1 MNAGTFQ
8 PLANGMDRLARW
20 SAIAIGFSIPI
31 SVALDNILLVLLI
44 LGWLAGGAYAAKRDA
59 VWNNGVV
66 LAALALF
73 AVLAAGTFYGARY
86 PGDASGYLVKYADL
100 LAIPVL
106 VFVFRNARH
115 REQALAAFAAG
126 LALILAISY
135 LVKLG
140 VLPQRRPI
148 VSDMI
153 HPLAFKYK
161 LTHNILMAF
170 AAFLYANLAARATAT
185 VWRWVWLSLS
195 LLAAANAM
203 FLVDGLTGLLMLGLF
218 ALYGGYLWK
227 GWRGLA
233 AALAAAVF
241 AVAVLST
248 ASAPFRSRLDKIL
261 PEYTEWQAGKV
272 RDDSS
277 VGVRLELYST
287 SLAIV
292 RDRPLLGAGTGGF
305 PMVYAER
312 TKDAQV
318 KIKTTRNPHNEY
330 LLIAV
335 QTGLAG
341 LAALLCLFFMQ
352 WRLAARLPAFESR
365 LARGL
370 VLAMIVGCLFNSM
383 LLDHTEGLLYA
394 WLTGVLYAGLGSG
407 SPGKH
412 ESGKT

>member
-1 MNAGTFQ
+1 MSAGTFQ

-31 SVALDNILLVLLI
+31 SVALDNILLVLLF

-59 VWNNGVV
+59 VWNNGVA

-73 AVLAAGTFYGARY
+73 AILAAGTLYGARY

-115 REQALAAFAAG
+115 REKALAAFAAG
-126 LALILAISY
+126 LALTLAISY

-140 VLPQRRPI
+140 MLPQRRPI

-153 HPLAFKYK
+153 HPLAFKFK

-170 AAFLYANLAARATAT
+170 ATFLYANLAARATAT
-185 VWRWVWLSLS
+185 VWRWVWLVLS

-248 ASAPFRSRLDKIL
+248 VSAPFRSRLDKIM
-261 PEYTEWQAGKV
+261 PEYTEWQAGRV
-272 RDDSS
+272 RIDSS
-277 VGVRLELYST
+277 VGTRLELYGT
-287 SLAIV
+287 TLAIV
-292 RDRPLLGAGTGGF
+292 REHPLLGVGTGGF
-305 PMVYAER
+305 PLAYAER
-312 TKDAQV
+312 AQDTQV
-318 KIKTTRNPHNEY
+318 KTSRNPHSEY
-330 LLIAV
+330 LLIAA
-335 QTGLAG
+335 QTGLVG
-341 LAALLCLFFMQ
+341 LAALLGLFFMQ
-352 WRLAARLPAFESR
+352 WRLAARLPTFESR

-370 VLAMIVGCLFNSM
+370 VLAMVAGCLFNSM

-394 WLTGVLYAGLGSG
+394 WLTGLLFAGLGSG
-407 SPGKH
+407 PPGRH
-412 ESGKT
+412 V

>member
-1 MNAGTFQ
+1 MSAGTFQ

-31 SVALDNILLVLLI
+31 SVALDNILLVLLF

-73 AVLAAGTFYGARY
+73 AILAVGTLYGARY
-86 PGDASGYLVKYADL
+86 PGDAAGYLVKYADL

-126 LALILAISY
+126 LALTLAISY

-170 AAFLYANLAARATAT
+170 AAFLYANLAARATSTA
-185 VWRWVWLSLS
+185 WRWVWLALS
-195 LLAAANAM
+195 LLAAVNAM

-261 PEYTEWQAGKV
+261 PEYTEWQAGRV
-272 RDDSS
+272 QIESS
-277 VGVRLELYST
+277 VGIRLELYST
-287 SLAIV
+287 TLAIL
-292 RDRPLLGAGTGGF
+292 RDHPLLGVGTGGF
-305 PMVYAER
+305 PLAYAER
-312 TKDAQV
+312 AQDTQV
-318 KIKTTRNPHNEY
+318 KTSRNPHSEF
-330 LLIAV
+330 LLIAA
-335 QTGLAG
+335 QTGLVG
-341 LAALLCLFFMQ
+341 LAALLGLFFMQ
-352 WRLAARLPAFESR
+352 WRLAARLPTFESR

-370 VLAMIVGCLFNSM
+370 VLAMIAGCLFNSM

-394 WLTGVLYAGLGSG
+394 WLTGLLFAGLGSG
-407 SPGKH
+407 PPGRH
-412 ESGKT
+412 V